1 MVGSEGRER
10 GRQCHGVGGLSQKQR
25 PREELSTGNVF
36 SILAFF
42 CPAAQNGAWK
52 TLGIESS
59 GKNTFTLAKEPRSS
73 LLSRF
78 TFSRNSPFHHHVLEF
93 LVIVFIPRN
102 WKSRALS
109 FQNGLSCCHTRPGGC
124 HSFRDF
130 FVPLPTPALYPTHTS
145 RKLQAYSGRE
155 HAATCLLGN

>member
-1 MVGSEGRER
+1 MALFLWAQEEDETLSAGRQTWERARNGHATLRPSLSSEPSPLWWGAKGER
-10 GRQCHGVGGLSQKQR
+10 GGGSATGWEVSPRNTR
-25 PREELSTGNVF
+25 PREELSTGNVV

-78 TFSRNSPFHHHVLEF
+78 TFSRNSPFRHHVLEF

-109 FQNGLSCCHTRPGGC
+109 F
-124 HSFRDF
+124 
-130 FVPLPTPALYPTHTS
+130 
-145 RKLQAYSGRE
+145 
-155 HAATCLLGN
+155 